1 MWCGM
6 EWILELVWVLV
17 GGWGGSVGIG
27 CFVVDVCYGRKWSG
41 VEWSGGCGGSVWGW
55 IGLLVMCVVYG

>member
-1 MWCGM
+1 M
-6 EWILELVWVLV
+6 LV